1 MHPGRG
7 WPQAG
12 TLRRMTSVAL
22 VVYAVDVARLAAFYR
37 GAFELEVAEG
47 DDTYAVLAAPGVELV
62 VQRIPPWIAADI
74 VVSDPP
80 EVREDTPIKPVFR
93 VDDLDSAVA
102 RFAAAGGR
110 LRGSDTVWTFRGRV
124 LRDGWDPEGN
134 VVQLSGPAG

>member
-1 MHPGRG
+1 
-7 WPQAG
+7 
-12 TLRRMTSVAL
+12 MTSVAL
-22 VVYAVDVARLAAFYR
+22 VVYAVDLTRLAGFYGAAF
-37 GAFELEVAEG
+37 GLEVLEG
-47 DDTYAVLAAPGVELV
+47 DDTYAVLAASGIELV

-93 VDDLDSAVA
+93 VDDLDAAAA
-102 RFAAAGGR
+102 RFAAAGGH
-110 LRGSDTVWTFRGRV
+110 LRPGDTVWTFRGRA